1 MSYPLIIA
9 AIIFAVLFI
18 IFLFAFFSSIRKKKF
33 LGTLRNLTFSLLM
46 LAIALLFALISISI
60 QGYSNLTHE
69 QLAATIE
76 IESVKN
82 KSFIARLTLPDNSI
96 SEFKIFGDEIYI
108 DAHILKWKSI
118 ANLFGLHTVYEL
130 DRISGRYEELDEEI
144 SGERTVYSISGKKFL
159 DIFELR
165 QRYAFLSFLVDAE
178 YGSATFIDV
187 EQNNKLQVFVST
199 TGLLIRP
206 VEEKP

>member
-1 MSYPLIIA
+1 MFDPLVIA
-9 AIIFAVLFI
+9 AIIFALLFLV
-18 IFLFAFFSSIRKKKF
+18 FLFAFFASIREKKF
-33 LGTLRNLTFSLLM
+33 LGTIRNLTFSLLM
-46 LAIALLFALISISI
+46 LVTALLFAAVSFSI

-76 IESVKN
+76 IENIKN
-82 KSFIARLTLPDNSI
+82 KSFMARLILPDNSK

-108 DAHILKWKSI
+108 DARILKWKSI

-130 DRISGRYEELDEEI
+130 DRISGRYEKLDEEI
-144 SGERTVYSISGKKFL
+144 SEERTVYSISGQKLL

-165 QRYAFLSFLVDAE
+165 QRYEFLSFLVDAE

-187 EQNNKLQVFVST
+187 KQNNKLQVFVST

-206 VEEKP
+206 VEESP